1 MVSNVQFRAM
11 NSSWLRPSW
20 GRSTGARS
28 SEQFADLGEP
38 IELSGGVRGA
48 ATHRPDQAAS
58 HQGRAVG
65 GASASR
71 KQRFESV
78 PLQQRVSSLAAGPE
92 EPYASALDRSLKRR
106 RLRRGHRW
114 QVAHDRPEP
123 SVGFGLKA
131 AVPSRRD
138 EIVDRVIAG
147 IAQGPH
153 QGFRLVEMAHPVVT
167 PMHDMNGDVPQSG
180 DMVEKIVV
188 IAIRRAAGAKESAI
202 DHVVDE
208 DPGGG

>member
-58 HQGRAVG
+58 HQQGRAVG

-71 KQRFESV
+71 KVRIRGDRFASFSHHA
-78 PLQQRVSSLAAGPE
+78 LRNALSSLSRAARAAFQTRSGVTGSSICSTPNS
-92 EPYASALDRSLKRR
+92 ASASTIAFATAASPGVIPPSLPPRHCQLSGPR
-106 RLRRGHRW
+106 
-114 QVAHDRPEP
+114 AP
-123 SVGFGLKA
+123 FA
-131 AVPSRRD
+131 APL
-138 EIVDRVIAG
+138 G
-147 IAQGPH
+147 
-153 QGFRLVEMAHPVVT
+153 
-167 PMHDMNGDVPQSG
+167 
-180 DMVEKIVV
+180 
-188 IAIRRAAGAKESAI
+188 
-202 DHVVDE
+202 
-208 DPGGG
+208 